1 MQIGIWIIVVVAL
14 AVIIELEIAGKNK
27 DRHFAVLGISF
38 VIGLAVLGTF
48 LYQSRQT
55 EKSLHVVGYATKPFE
70 SDLVK
75 WNLTINRTC
84 SPDMLSETTAAVYR
98 DTQSF
103 KEHLLSKNI
112 KEKDIDIQPS
122 TSQPTMDRD
131 GNLVGYSVYQNI
143 YVISTDIPA
152 IEAMSID
159 PAFFSAKGI
168 VISNSN
174 LGYYY
179 TKLPEL
185 KKALLSEA
193 TKDAVAR
200 AKEITSASGAK
211 PGKMLNAR
219 AGVFQITEPYSTDV
233 SDYGQYNTAT
243 KNKHISVTLTADF
256 SLK

>member
-1 MQIGIWIIVVVAL
+1 MQLATWITVAISIVLIVAL
-14 AVIIELEIAGKNK
+14 ELFGKK
-27 DRHFAVLGISF
+27 QERHLAVLGISF
-38 VIGLAVLGTF
+38 VIGLAILGTF
-48 LYQSRQT
+48 IVQSRQT
-55 EKSLHVVGYATKPFE
+55 EKTLHVVGYATKPFV

-75 WNLTINRTC
+75 WNVTITRNC
-84 SPDMLSETTAAVYR
+84 SPDMIGETTAAVYR
-98 DTQSF
+98 DTQTF
-103 KEHLLSKNI
+103 KQHLLDKKI
-112 KEKDIDIQPS
+112 PEKDIDIQPVYS
-122 TSQPTMDRD
+122 MQVTDRD
-131 GNLVGYSVYQNI
+131 GNIVSYTMSQNV
-143 YVISTDIPA
+143 YVISTDMTT
-152 IEAMSID
+152 IEDMSIN
-159 PAFFSAKGI
+159 PAFFAEKGI

-200 AKEITSASGAK
+200 AKEITSASRNKA
-211 PGKMLNAR
+211 GKIINAR
-219 AGVFQITEPYSTDV
+219 AGVFQITEPYSTEV